1 MENEKDERRR
11 NGIFLGIVGV
21 ATLIVAIIGASFAYF
36 SAQAASANSAID
48 IQAYEFNASLSMQE
62 LYQSD
67 KGLIPVDPTGTIQNA
82 TAPNNTNLAYALNV
96 AKKCED
102 DHNLRICAL
111 YEVTITNGGS
121 AALNLNGSIVT
132 TANNAST
139 RSGATAFQNLQYR
152 DVTASG
158 EGENRTYTI
167 GSTATPLATTVGGS
181 INIGT
186 ITVNP
191 GTPVKKYILIY
202 LNELMESNEPQDQSN
217 EMGATF
223 QGQVVYASEG
233 ANTNRLTGTFT
244 VSGS

>member
-1 MENEKDERRR
+1 MENERDERKG

-36 SAQAASANSAID
+36 SAQAASDESAVNLI
-48 IQAYEFNASLSMQE
+48 AYEFNASLSMQE
-62 LYQSD
+62 IYQSD
-67 KGLIPVDPTGTIQNA
+67 KGLIPVNPTGTIENA

-96 AKKCED
+96 AHKCED

-121 AALNLNGSIVT
+121 AALTLNGSIVT

-139 RSGATAFQNLQYR
+139 NRGESATAFQNLEYR
-152 DVTASG
+152 DVTES
-158 EGENRTYTI
+158 EGTYTI
-167 GSTATPLATTVGGS
+167 GSTATPLATTAGDS
-181 INIGT
+181 INIGS

-202 LNELMESNEPQDQSN
+202 LNENEDQSN

-223 QGQVVYASEG
+223 QGQVVYASDG

-244 VSGS
+244 VSGN